1 MNYSNAA
8 HPLLCWDIVVEG
20 MARRNQL
27 HKDLQALNKIHRLNN
42 WGYIQFAYHEAL
54 IWENKTI
61 IVTNTQLQIIYATEN
76 LLAMNGYHPS
86 EVIGKRPAI
95 FQGPETSV
103 ETRKFIKSA
112 IQALQPFNTSIINY
126 KKNGSMYTCH
136 IEAFPI
142 FDINGK
148 LVNFMAI
155 EKAA

>member
-1 MNYSNAA
+1 
-8 HPLLCWDIVVEG
+8 

-42 WGYIQFAYHEAL
+42 WGYILFNYHEAL

-148 LVNFMAI
+148 LVNFVAI